1 MKTRNWRVSTL
12 AAALL
17 LAAIPVV
24 QADISYTQR
33 IVVEA
38 AGGMSMFASEGEVL
52 TQISGDKSRSDS
64 QMTMKSKLMG
74 MFAGSGETGN
84 IVRLDKA
91 LTWNLLPEE
100 RQYSELTFAQAKA
113 KLAEARKA
121 MEQSQSGGTGLP
133 VSAEGCQ
140 WSEGELEVEHFK
152 DKERVA
158 GIKTKKHIISME
170 QSCTDPQTNKT
181 CEITWLMETWL
192 ARDVPAEQE
201 VLAFRDGYARAMGL
215 DDVARQVEGPG
226 QSLLAMFASNWEDV
240 IDELEKMKGYPLR
253 TVMQMSIGGEQCTTA
268 SGQPIALDE
277 IWSEASTAAYNAA
290 VDQAG
295 SEAGTAVGEA
305 AGESLG
311 DSIAGSI
318 GGAAVGAAAG
328 KLIGGLTGMFKK
340 SEEPAAAPAAPAS
353 ADQQVT
359 AFRISTEVTHWSD
372 ASIPAERFEVPAGW
386 TRR

>member
-1 MKTRNWRVSTL
+1 MKTQNFRVSTL

-17 LAAIPVV
+17 LAVTPAV

-100 RQYSELTFAQAKA
+100 REYSELTFAQVKA

-121 MEQSQSGGTGLP
+121 MEQSQAGGTGLP
-133 VSAEGCQ
+133 VSAEGCE

-158 GIKTKKHIISME
+158 GIKTKKHIIRME
-170 QSCTDPQTNKT
+170 QACTDPQTNKT
-181 CEITWLMETWL
+181 CDITWQMETWL
-192 ARDVPAEQE
+192 AKDVPAEKE
-201 VLAFRDGYARAMGL
+201 VRSFREDYARAMGL
-215 DDVARQVEGPG
+215 DDVSRQVEGPG
-226 QSLLAMFASNWEDV
+226 QSLLAMFASNWGDV
-240 IDELEKMKGYPLR
+240 VDELEKMKGYPLR

-268 SGQPIALDE
+268 SGQPIALDD
-277 IWSEASTAAYNAA
+277 IWSDASTAAYNAA

-328 KLIGGLTGMFKK
+328 KLIGGLSGMFKK
-340 SEEPAAAPAAPAS
+340 AEEPAAAPAAPAT

-372 ASIPAERFEVPAGW
+372 ESISDERFEVPAGW
-386 TRR
+386 TRQ

>member
-1 MKTRNWRVSTL
+1 MKSRNLGVSAL

-17 LAAIPVV
+17 LAAIPAV

-100 RQYSELTFAQAKA
+100 REYSELTFAQAKA
-113 KLAEARKA
+113 RLAEARKA
-121 MEQSQSGGTGLP
+121 MAQSQPGGAGLP
-133 VSAEGCQ
+133 VSAEGCE

-152 DKERVA
+152 GKERVA
-158 GIKTKKHIISME
+158 GIKTKRHIIRME
-170 QSCTDPQTNKT
+170 QACTDPQTNKT
-181 CEITWLMETWL
+181 CDITWLMETWL
-192 ARDVPAEQE
+192 AKDVPAEKE
-201 VLAFRDGYARAMGL
+201 VLSFSEDYARAMGL
-215 DDVARQVEGPG
+215 DDVSRQVEGPG

-240 IDELEKMKGYPLR
+240 VDELEKMKGYPLR

-277 IWSEASTAAYNAA
+277 IWADASTAAYNAA

-305 AGESLG
+305 AGKSLG
-311 DSIAGSI
+311 DSVAGSI

-328 KLIGGLTGMFKK
+328 KLIGGLAGMFKK
-340 SEEPAAAPAAPAS
+340 AEEPAAAPAAPAS

-372 ASIPAERFEVPAGW
+372 ASIAAERFEVPAGW
-386 TRR
+386 TRQ